1 MVYDLIYTANDE
13 FGTEMVYLSIDINI
27 FTHKPKTDSI
37 VIS

>member
-1 MVYDLIYTANDE
+1 MIED
-13 FGTEMVYLSIDINI
+13 FGTEMALSPIDINI